1 MDWKQKRI
9 NEIDLEIS
17 SQPNKYMR
25 EIITEDYIEEY
36 HALKNSKAKDFEE
49 FKKQRG
55 EIKRYDERKKNK

>member
-25 EIITEDYIEEY
+25 EIIIEDYIEEY
-36 HALKNSKAKDFEE
+36 HALKNSKAKDFED
-49 FKKQRG
+49 FKKERG
-55 EIKRYDERKKNK
+55 EI